1 MYICRKRLSIEDT
14 DDVKS
19 PTITES
25 KEDNSDTETV
35 HDDKK
40 P

>member
-1 MYICRKRLSIEDT
+1 VYICRKRLSKEDT
-14 DDVKS
+14 DDAKS

-25 KEDNSDTETV
+25 KEDNSDAEAV
-35 HDDKK
+35 PNDKK